1 MTYFLKI
8 LFLSKFYPEPVL
20 WYDTLYLFTKGCYRT
35 VTAVLILLIFFR
47 RDPFMG
53 YIDLHVHSNASDG
66 TMTPEE
72 VVDCAAKAGLSAIAL
87 TDHDTTAGVSKAL
100 AAEKKR
106 RDAGLFA
113 PAVIPGTELSCSWF
127 HDGKETEIHILGLFI
142 EPEQKD
148 FKAFLED
155 MISARESRNSEIL
168 RRLAADGILLSME
181 DLTEGI
187 SDTVITRAH
196 FASALIKRGYVS
208 TVEQAFKRYLV
219 SGGTYCPLKKTVDP
233 KDAISLILK
242 AGGFPVFAHPM
253 RYHLSWREIEA
264 LTAELSG
271 AGLQGVEVYYSSHTA
286 EQSRR
291 LRSLCHLFHLLPTGG
306 SDFHGAKK
314 PDIHIGTGY
323 GGMRV
328 SDLLLKDIIEFRA
341 NGSR

>member
-1 MTYFLKI
+1 
-8 LFLSKFYPEPVL
+8 
-20 WYDTLYLFTKGCYRT
+20 
-35 VTAVLILLIFFR
+35 
-47 RDPFMG
+47 MG

-127 HDGKETEIHILGLFI
+127 HNGKETEIHILGLFI

-168 RRLAADGILLSME
+168 RRLAADGIVLSME

-219 SGGTYCPLKKTVDP
+219 SGGKFLSMEDLTEGISDTVITRAHFASALIKRGYVSTVEQAFKRYLVSGGKYCPLKKTVEP
-233 KDAISLILK
+233 KDAVSLILK

-253 RYHLSWREIEA
+253 RYHLSWREIEV

-271 AGLQGVEVYYSSHTA
+271 AGLQGMEVYYSSHTA

-291 LRSLCHLFHLLPTGG
+291 LRSLCRLFHLLPTGG

-341 NGSR
+341 NSSR